1 MEWTAAAWT
10 AGSVVGCGSGLP
22 WWFWLV
28 VMLAASPWL
37 VAASMRRSMMMTAL
51 MVACLL
57 LSAGR
62 AARATQVVAST
73 DIRCWMGASQ
83 SGPARLRLQVGSRRG
98 DGRRWCV
105 VLAWDELDRF
115 NPRTFHSPERSRCD
129 VDKQAQRG
137 IVFDT
142 TIQPSTSRWH
152 TASGQVLLRADGI
165 ALTTGSTIDASG
177 RCRTGLGRDGRLA
190 TFEVFRTTHIRH
202 VDSPPLWRRWVD
214 EIRSRVCDVL
224 SAPPLHGGHTRSMV
238 STIVLGHR
246 DGLWNEVSRP
256 FRTTGT
262 AHLLAVSGLHLAVLC
277 GIALTASRW
286 CGTSIR
292 RGSVMVVLVTA
303 IMLVVAQVRTP
314 LARAGLMVL
323 VAAGL
328 SSLRWRM
335 SAGSV
340 LALAAIAIEIEN
352 PRAVVDIGFQLSFT
366 VVAAL
371 IYLFP
376 AWSRRVA
383 VVGIQRSAFVESTRA
398 TTTAWL
404 VATPIAAHHFGMYSL
419 LGIPATLLLFPMVAG
434 ILVIGYLRILLS
446 AWVLASDG
454 GAHVLNVVASVLWS
468 SVLLLDR
475 MPGSGIDIASPS
487 WAWVIAAEM
496 AGFDIMLGNRRTT
509 RLLSGL
515 GLVVLW
521 LVASTT

>member
-1 MEWTAAAWT
+1 MEWAAAAWT
-10 AGSVVGCGSGLP
+10 AGSIVGCGSDLP

-28 VMLAASPWL
+28 LMLAASPWL
-37 VAASMRRSMMMTAL
+37 VVASMRRSVMMMAL
-51 MVACLL
+51 LVACLL

-62 AARATQVVAST
+62 AARATQVVSST

-105 VLAWDELDRF
+105 VLAWNELDEF
-115 NPRTFHSPERSRCD
+115 NP
-129 VDKQAQRG
+129 
-137 IVFDT
+137 VFDT
-142 TIQPSTSRWH
+142 EIQTSTNRWH
-152 TASGQVLLRADGI
+152 TASGQVLLKADGI

-177 RCRTGLGRDGRLA
+177 RCRTGLGRDDRLA
-190 TFEVFRTTHIRH
+190 TFEVFGTTHIQH
-202 VDSPPLWRRWVD
+202 VDSPPLWRRWID
-214 EIRSRVCDVL
+214 GIRRRVCDVL
-224 SAPPLHGGHTRSMV
+224 SAPPLHRGHTRSVV

-292 RGSVMVVLVTA
+292 RGSIMVVLVTA

-323 VAAGL
+323 VAAGF

-383 VVGIQRSAFVESTRA
+383 VVGIQRSAFIESTRA

-446 AWVLASDG
+446 AWIFASDG
-454 GAHVLNVVASVLWS
+454 SAHVLNVVASVLWG
-468 SVLLLDR
+468 SVLILDR
-475 MPGSGIDIASPS
+475 MPGSGINITPPS
-487 WAWVIAAEM
+487 WAWVLAAEM
-496 AGFDIMLGNRRTT
+496 AGFGIMLGNRRTT